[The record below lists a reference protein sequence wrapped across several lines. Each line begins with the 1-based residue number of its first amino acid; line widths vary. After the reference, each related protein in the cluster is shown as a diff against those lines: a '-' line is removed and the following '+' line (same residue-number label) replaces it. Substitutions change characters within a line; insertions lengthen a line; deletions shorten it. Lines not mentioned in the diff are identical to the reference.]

1 MVEDLPPTD
10 LGQLVRDVADA
21 EAALPRNLS
30 NYWLELIA
38 RDLDTLQDGNED
50 GGPDVAGPSLS
61 GPLYLIIRILEARS
75 RGEKMEISE
84 EQLYFYFLDYQIEVN
99 LELVSRNTE
108 LRAQPAS
115 LDTIFTDRDV
125 TVFHHPKSSE

>member
-1 MVEDLPPTD
+1 MLEDLPPTD
-10 LGQLVRDVADA
+10 LARLVRDVANA

-30 NYWLELIA
+30 DYWLELIA
-38 RDLDTLQDGNED
+38 RDLDTLQDVDE
-50 GGPDVAGPSLS
+50 GGDADIAGPSLS

-75 RGEKMEISE
+75 GGEKMEISE
-84 EQLYFYFLDYQIEVN
+84 EQMYLHFLDYQIEVN

-108 LRAQPAS
+108 LRAQSAS

-125 TVFHHPKSSE
+125 AVFRHPNPSE

>member
-10 LGQLVRDVADA
+10 LARLVRDVADA

-38 RDLDTLQDGNED
+38 RDLDTLQDGDED
-50 GGPDVAGPSLS
+50 GGADIAGPSLS

-75 RGEKMEISE
+75 GGEKMEISE

-108 LRAQPAS
+108 LRTQPAN

-125 TVFHHPKSSE
+125 AVFHHPKSSE